1 MATTLRRTTPKYATR
16 TIAEGTREAPFAW
29 HAPTVVLAALCVM
42 VGVYWDISWHM
53 SIGRDTFWTPAHL
66 LIQAGGLIAG
76 LTSGYVALRTTFGAD
91 PRADAAAVSF
101 WGFRAPL
108 GAWVCVWGC
117 VAMVTSAP
125 FDNWWHNAY
134 GLDVRIISPPHTI
147 LALGIGAIGVGAL
160 LLTLA
165 WQNRDGAHQRTA
177 AWLFLVAG
185 ALLLMDRSIMLTE
198 FAIKNM
204 RHGGQFYRTSLLAYP
219 MAIVMMTR
227 ASKLKW
233 GGTITAAI
241 FMAIMLALMWIVPL
255 FPATPKLGPIYQPI
269 THMVAMSFPSLLV
282 VPALGV
288 DLVMQRVRV
297 RPLVLA
303 VILSVVFL
311 ALYIAVEWPFA
322 SFLMTSASRN
332 ADSASSMRCVERRLM
347 ITAEA
352 SSKAAPAMRT
362 CSISSRGQGPP
373 PASQVRIADTI
384 SRPAVR
390 TRIAAPMPMRSGAS
404 GLAKCFMVTA
414 MMGRSSIAGN
424 EFYSLGI

>member
-29 HAPTVVLAALCVM
+29 HAPTVVFAALCVM

-76 LTSGYVALRTTFGAD
+76 LTSGSVALRTTFGAD

-269 THMVAMSFPSLLV
+269 THMVAMSFPSLLI

-332 ADSASSMRCVERRLM
+332 AFFNSDNFVYWM
-347 ITAEA
+347 
-352 SSKAAPAMRT
+352 
-362 CSISSRGQGPP
+362 
-373 PASQVRIADTI
+373 
-384 SRPAVR
+384 
-390 TRIAAPMPMRSGAS
+390 
-404 GLAKCFMVTA
+404 
-414 MMGRSSIAGN
+414 
-424 EFYSLGI
+424 